1 MHAGLEIVVT
11 DGECLLDS
19 RLLARHLG
27 YEHKIVLQSIRRHRG
42 RLEARSILLQFEAK
56 TTTDSKGRGRPEVYF
71 MLNERQCLILTGS
84 LKKGDEALEW
94 HDALVDAFVQ
104 ARARIRQ
111 LEAHIHHKEPPASIH
126 TLSDALRPRALENL
140 NAVPEGYFSVM
151 GELFKHLYN
160 LEAIINQALDDKAMI
175 EISVGQHWS
184 TYAREVLQIPETQ
197 RYKYAHRCQDG
208 RVVGAWA
215 YPIHYV
221 NTFAK
226 WLWQVYFPSHFP
238 AYQQYRMRRLAQP
251 SPKALPQRKRARR

>member
-1 MHAGLEIVVT
+1 MTITTGLSIVLVG
-11 DGECLLDS
+11 GEHRIDS
-19 RLLARHLG
+19 RLVAKALG
-27 YEHKIVLQSIRRHRG
+27 IEHKHFVETLRTYLVELEELGVLPFQT
-42 RLEARSILLQFEAK
+42 AK
-56 TTTDSKGRGRPEVYF
+56 PSKGTKGGRPESF
-71 MLNERQCLILTGS
+71 ILLNEDQAIFAATLSRNTRQVVAFKLQLTQ
-84 LKKGDEALEW
+84 
-94 HDALVDAFVQ
+94 AFSEVRKRSPSS
-104 ARARIRQ
+104 AV
-111 LEAHIHHKEPPASIH
+111 H
-126 TLSDALRPRALENL
+126 TLTDALRPRALENL

-226 WLWQVYFPSHFP
+226 WLWQVYFPTNFP
-238 AYQQYRMRRLAQP
+238 AYPQYRMRRLAQP